1 MLNVLLSDYDKQS
14 VQWNILLVTWA
25 LLPSWLGQSLPAIAL
40 VTRSSFW
47 MGSFS
52 ELYLMVNSVDWCL
65 ANGCFIC
72 LQQPVDKNH
81 STVIQSVKDG
91 FICVWVEQLSL
102 KLYVSEKAK
111 YMYIRDMS
119 WRLKIFCADLGNNK
133 GKKIHSD
140 QSDMVKSC
148 FIHPNVCIQSF

>member
-1 MLNVLLSDYDKQS
+1 MLKTVVLLHIFVEKVIFFSLMNRNSKEQHLFEIEICS
-14 VQWNILLVTWA
+14 SFPAGSSTLGGKNPCSRIF
-25 LLPSWLGQSLPAIAL
+25 GQSLPAIAL

-81 STVIQSVKDG
+81 STVSQSVKDG
-91 FICVWVEQLSL
+91 FICVWVQQLSL
-102 KLYVSEKAK
+102 KLYMSETAK
-111 YMYIRDMS
+111 HYVYLEEGICHED
-119 WRLKIFCADLGNNK
+119 
-133 GKKIHSD
+133 
-140 QSDMVKSC
+140 
-148 FIHPNVCIQSF
+148 